1 MQTNDPTRHA
11 VIGWLAEKGHSREAI
26 ERIMERL
33 DQHDSQAV
41 HRAIFEGDKTSEVDV
56 SAIIRQVEAEFVTAA
71 KDEISG
77 YLAERG
83 RSPKEVEQILQRLEQ
98 HDVQVVRQVLAEAAT
113 DNSLLDVLEEVRGDS
128 LLVRFVSRCGD
139 AARAHDCLK
148 SVEELLDSFGSLQ
161 AIHQAVDELEKQPGK
176 SES

>member
-1 MQTNDPTRHA
+1 MQPNDPTRHA
-11 VIGWLAEKGHSREAI
+11 IIGWLAERGHPPKAI

-41 HRAIFEGDKTSEVDV
+41 YRALFEDDNSSEVDV
-56 SAIIRQVEAEFVTAA
+56 HAIIEEVEGEFVAGA
-71 KDEISG
+71 KEEISG

-113 DNSLLDVLEEVRGDS
+113 DRSLLDLLEEVRGDS
-128 LLVRFVSRCGD
+128 LLGRFVSRCGD

-148 SVEELLDSFGSLQ
+148 SVEELLDSFGGFE
-161 AIHQAVDELEKQPGK
+161 AIHKAVDELEANPD
-176 SES
+176 ES